1 MVRALS
7 FLLLCLAL
15 VSLPERAR
23 AQDTDMRLFES
34 SCHLAGKEAMTFAQ
48 ADASNDWHCGEDRLV
63 DHSARQIWLRH
74 TVPNSIEQNV
84 ALVGMAAP
92 MDRIE
97 VIGTGR
103 GMLQF
108 QTTVSAQDMVANWA
122 PGNQYAVPL
131 DVDLTRIDRL
141 YIGVSA
147 PQNHLIATEL
157 RLVDVPHTQTAKV
170 SHSVLFAMCL
180 GMLLIVALLSGVMY
194 ATTRNRDALYHA
206 IFSLIIAVYVASAS
220 SLLFLVW
227 PGLGLWGRTIVNY
240 GSMALAFSMLAPI
253 GLRYFEPE
261 VLSPRLRLTM
271 KTYGAFCAAAAFV
284 MPISYYFGFQG
295 RTLYHLLY
303 LPGVVVICYLFV
315 AAARARSQAMKGFL
329 IAWAA
334 PIVFGVERM
343 LRGVNF
349 YAAPLWFDYFFF
361 VALAFQT
368 VVMTIVIALRADR
381 IRRERDHARI
391 HAQLAEEQ
399 ALRDSLTGLENRRA
413 FDAYKWR
420 EGSAL
425 VIFDVDRFKSINDT
439 YGHETGDAVL
449 RAVGMALQQAVN
461 EGLARGAWRIGGEEF
476 VIAIDPCDL
485 QRAMNRAEHARSA
498 IGALVAGLVEGLDG
512 PVTASGGLAIVGKS
526 HTEALRAADAALY
539 QAKRSGRNR
548 LVLAGLGVT
557 GDETAERR
565 RVA

>member
-1 MVRALS
+1 M
-7 FLLLCLAL
+7 
-15 VSLPERAR
+15 
-23 AQDTDMRLFES
+23 
-34 SCHLAGKEAMTFAQ
+34 
-48 ADASNDWHCGEDRLV
+48 
-63 DHSARQIWLRH
+63 
-74 TVPNSIEQNV
+74 
-84 ALVGMAAP
+84 
-92 MDRIE
+92 
-97 VIGTGR
+97 
-103 GMLQF
+103 
-108 QTTVSAQDMVANWA
+108 
-122 PGNQYAVPL
+122 PL
-131 DVDLTRIDRL
+131 
-141 YIGVSA
+141 
-147 PQNHLIATEL
+147 
-157 RLVDVPHTQTAKV
+157 
-170 SHSVLFAMCL
+170 
-180 GMLLIVALLSGVMY
+180 
-194 ATTRNRDALYHA
+194 
-206 IFSLIIAVYVASAS
+206 
-220 SLLFLVW
+220 
-227 PGLGLWGRTIVNY
+227 
-240 GSMALAFSMLAPI
+240 
-253 GLRYFEPE
+253 
-261 VLSPRLRLTM
+261 
-271 KTYGAFCAAAAFV
+271 
-284 MPISYYFGFQG
+284 SYYADFQG
-295 RTLYHLLY
+295 RTLYHLSY
-303 LPGVVVICYLFV
+303 LPGVVVIGHLFV
-315 AAARARSQAMKGFL
+315 AAARARSEAIKGFL

-399 ALRDSLTGLENRRA
+399 ALRDLSTGLENRRA

-449 RAVGMALQQAVN
+449 RAVGMALQQTVN

-485 QRAMNRAEHARSA
+485 QHAMSRAEHARSA

-526 HTEALRAADAALY
+526 HTEALREADAALY

-557 GDETAERR
+557 GEETPDRR